1 MAVTRVAVGA
11 PTRTYP
17 PLVLA
22 GLAMLLLLAVLPSA
36 LNLPQTNPSQTL
48 EYAPVP
54 PEDENVTPPAGNF
67 SSLGLGSSP
76 SPGAA
81 GEPAGGELADAGET
95 LAGRAVKAPSTKRCV
110 GNPPRQTEDPLSP
123 PCSAFYDGDNGGS
136 TYLGVTRDEI
146 RVLFYFDGAPG
157 QTPSS
162 RGSEPRAV
170 EKYVDLAE
178 PPKEDEQV
186 NARMLRLYQRYFN
199 ERYQTYGRFVHFF
212 VYFDR
217 TDSTTAEGRRSDAAE
232 NFARIKPFA
241 VFNQSFIG
249 FSEEYNRVMT
259 RKKVLVF
266 TGAQNSRN
274 QCCSPQSDY
283 LRDPALRWSVAAST
297 EQYRRQIS
305 DVLCKQVV
313 GRPVSYGAN
322 PGDRGQ
328 PRKLGLIVN
337 QVDDRPERARLA
349 RDIAADVRAC
359 GGTFATEWVND
370 TFCESADKAA
380 AAVADFR
387 QKGVTTIVWPSG
399 PDPATDECGGL
410 HFANAAASAGYFPEV
425 FMAGEGGS
433 ETTFNGQI
441 VNQEFFR
448 HTIAITPYTRADQLG
463 ARPCVQAAREVDPS
477 APRIDVETYGCE
489 LYDGVRLI
497 FTGIQVA
504 GPKLTPTS
512 MDTGFH
518 AIPPGDSPDPQVG
531 ACFFEDNRDY
541 TCSKDSMLVH
551 WDPGGKDPGASGS
564 GCWRMIE
571 GGKRYRAGR
580 WPSRDIAALRRPDD
594 PCNRQGFTV

>member
-1 MAVTRVAVGA
+1 MAVTRTVAKGS
-11 PTRTYP
+11 TRNYP
-17 PLVLA
+17 PLILA
-22 GLAMLLLLAVLPSA
+22 ALMMLVLLAVLPSA

-67 SSLGLGSSP
+67 SALGLPGGSSIG
-76 SPGAA
+76 SDAA
-81 GEPAGGELADAGET
+81 AAEELPPAVDQN
-95 LAGRAVKAPSTKRCV
+95 GRPLKAPSTKRCV
-110 GNPPRQTEDPLSP
+110 GDPPRQTEDPLSP
-123 PCSAFYDGDNGGS
+123 PCSAFFDGDNGGT
-136 TYLGVTRDEI
+136 TYAGVTSNEI

-162 RGSEPRAV
+162 RGQEPRAV

-178 PPKEDEQV
+178 PPAEDEQV
-186 NARMLRLYQRYFN
+186 NARMLRLYQQYFN
-199 ERYQTYGRFVHFF
+199 DRYQTYGRWVHFY

-217 TDSTTAEGRRSDAAE
+217 SDITTAEARRADAAE

-241 VFNQSFIG
+241 VFNQSFLG

-259 RKKVLVF
+259 RKRVLAF

-283 LRDPALRWSVAAST
+283 LATPGLRWSLAATT
-297 EQYRRQIS
+297 EQYWPQIS
-305 DVLCKQVV
+305 DVICKQIV
-313 GRPVSYGAN
+313 GRPVSYGGEPADQ
-322 PGDRGQ
+322 GR
-328 PRKLGLIVN
+328 PRVLGLIVN
-337 QVDDRPERARLA
+337 KVADRLERDRLA
-349 RDIAADVRAC
+349 RGIEADVKAC
-359 GGTFATEWVND
+359 GGSFATEWVND

-380 AAVADFR
+380 AAVADF
-387 QKGVTTIVWPSG
+387 QAHGVTTVIWPSG
-399 PDPATDECGGL
+399 PDPATDECAGL
-410 HFANAAASAGYFPEV
+410 HFTNAAASAGYFPEV
-425 FMAGEGGS
+425 FMSGEGGS
-433 ETTFNGQI
+433 DTTFNGQV
-441 VNQEFFR
+441 VNQEFLR
-448 HTIAITPYTRADQLG
+448 HTIALTPYTRAEELG
-463 ARPCVQAAREVDPS
+463 ARPCVQAAREIDPG

-504 GPKLTPTS
+504 GPKLTPKS

-518 AIPPGDSPDPQVG
+518 AIPPGDSPDPKVG
-531 ACFFEDNRDY
+531 ACFFADAHDY
-541 TCSKDSMLVH
+541 SCAKDSMLVH
-551 WDPGGKDPGASGS
+551 WDPAGKDPGASGS

-580 WPSRDIAALRRPDD
+580 WPARDIAAIRRPDD

>member
-1 MAVTRVAVGA
+1 MTAQRIPAEKV
-11 PTRTYP
+11 RTYP
-17 PLVLA
+17 PLLVA
-22 GLAMLLLLAVLPSA
+22 AVAMLLLLAVLPSA

-54 PEDENVTPPAGNF
+54 PEDETVTPPAGNF
-67 SSLGLGSSP
+67 SSLGLGSSG
-76 SPGAA
+76 SLGA
-81 GEPAGGELADAGET
+81 GDPPTDSGPAAEAV
-95 LAGRAVKAPSTKRCV
+95 AGRALKAPSTKRCV

-123 PCSAFYDGDNGGS
+123 PCSAFYDGSNGGS
-136 TYLGVTRDEI
+136 TYMGVTPNEI

-162 RGSEPRAV
+162 RGQEPRAV

-178 PPKEDEQV
+178 PPAEDEQV

-217 TDSTTAEGRRSDAAE
+217 SDSTTAEGRRSDAAE

-259 RKKVLVF
+259 RKNVLVF

-283 LRDPALRWSVAAST
+283 LREPGLRWSVAAST

-313 GRPVSYGAN
+313 GRPVSYGGNA
-322 PGDRGQ
+322 GDQGR
-328 PRKLGLIVN
+328 PRTLGLIVN
-337 QVDDRPERARLA
+337 EVSDRPERSRLA
-349 RDIAADVRAC
+349 RDIESDVRSC

-380 AAVADFR
+380 AAVADFQ
-387 QKGVTTIVWPSG
+387 QKGVTTIIWPSG
-399 PDPATDECGGL
+399 PDPATDECAGL
-410 HFANAAASAGYFPEV
+410 HFSNAAASVGYFPEV

-433 ETTFNGQI
+433 ETTFNGQV

-448 HTIAITPYTRADQLG
+448 HTIAITPYTRADQFG
-463 ARPCVQAAREVDPS
+463 GRPCVQAAREADPS
-477 APRIDVETYGCE
+477 VPRIDVETYGCE

-504 GPKLTPTS
+504 GPKLTPKS

-518 AIPPGDSPDPQVG
+518 AIPPGDSPDPEVG
-531 ACFFEDNRDY
+531 ACFFQDERDY

-551 WDPGGKDPGASGS
+551 WDPAGKDPGASGS

-580 WPSRDIAALRRPDD
+580 WPARDIAAIRRPDD

>member
-1 MAVTRVAVGA
+1 MAVANRPGSKRTRD
-11 PTRTYP
+11 YP
-17 PLVLA
+17 PLFLA
-22 GLAMLLLLAVLPSA
+22 GLVMLLLLTVLPSA
-36 LNLPQTNPSQTL
+36 LNLPQENPSETL

-54 PEDENVTPPAGNF
+54 PEDDEVTPPAGNF
-67 SSLGLGSSP
+67 SSLGLGGSSSLGAP
-76 SPGAA
+76 APGDDPGVAP
-81 GEPAGGELADAGET
+81 GDLPT
-95 LAGRAVKAPSTKRCV
+95 GREVKAPSTKRCV
-110 GNPPRQTEDPLSP
+110 GDPPRQTEDPLSP
-123 PCSAFYDGDNGGS
+123 PCVAFYEGDNGGT
-136 TYLGVTRDEI
+136 TYQGVTPDEV

-170 EKYVDLAE
+170 SKYVDLAL
-178 PPKEDEQV
+178 PPEEDEQV

-217 TDSTTAEGRRSDAAE
+217 SDSTTVEGRRSDAAE
-232 NFARIKPFA
+232 NFERIKPFA

-249 FSEEYNRVMT
+249 FSEDYNRVMN
-259 RKKVLVF
+259 RKRVLAF

-274 QCCSPQSDY
+274 QCCSPQSDF
-283 LRDPALRWSVAAST
+283 LRSPGLRWAIAAST
-297 EQYRRQIS
+297 EQYRPQIS

-313 GRPVSYGAN
+313 GRPVSYGGNAADQ
-322 PGDRGQ
+322 GE
-328 PRKLGLIVN
+328 PRTLGLVVN
-337 QVDDRPERARLA
+337 KVADRVERELLA
-349 RDIAADVRAC
+349 RGIEEDVGDC
-359 GGTFATEWVND
+359 GGSFAAEWVND
-370 TFCESADKAA
+370 TLCDSADEAA

-387 QKGVTTIVWPSG
+387 SKGVTTIIWPSG
-399 PDPATDECGGL
+399 PDPATDECAGL
-410 HFANAAASAGYFPEV
+410 HFSNAAASVGYFPEV

-463 ARPCVQAAREVDPS
+463 SRPCVQAAREVDPA

-489 LYDGVRLI
+489 LYDGVRLL

-504 GPKLTPTS
+504 GPKLTPPS

-518 AIPPGDSPDPQVG
+518 AIPAQDSPDPYVG
-531 ACFFEDNRDY
+531 ACFFADKRDF

-551 WDPGGKDPGASGS
+551 WDPSGKDPGASGN
-564 GCWRMIE
+564 GCWRMID
-571 GGKRYRAGR
+571 GGKRYLAGG
-580 WPSRDIAALRRPDD
+580 WPASDIAALRRPDD